1 MRLLSVNPVTN
12 IPHRMLSHEEPRR
25 QRSLHGSRS
34 CRLTSQNKQGQEW
47 WLYDPMISPPSPG
60 PLSVCDTGPPLDTC
74 NISPFPFLH
83 KPMRPFPN
91 HSIASLCSY
100 PSIYRSHVADAGAS
114 SRPEQP
120 QQQSRKNPSTSIVE
134 MEKRTRDGHS
144 VCFTMLLV
152 IFVITGRDSL
162 CIDRG
167 CQVMGPVLVYCT
179 CLLRL

>member
-91 HSIASLCSY
+91 MSSHRSVHTLLFIVPTSLMPALLAD
-100 PSIYRSHVADAGAS
+100 PSSRSSRVARTPARAS
-114 SRPEQP
+114 SRWKSARETATQ
-120 QQQSRKNPSTSIVE
+120 
-134 MEKRTRDGHS
+134 
-144 VCFTMLLV
+144 
-152 IFVITGRDSL
+152 FVL
-162 CIDRG
+162 PC
-167 CQVMGPVLVYCT
+167 CW
-179 CLLRL
+179 